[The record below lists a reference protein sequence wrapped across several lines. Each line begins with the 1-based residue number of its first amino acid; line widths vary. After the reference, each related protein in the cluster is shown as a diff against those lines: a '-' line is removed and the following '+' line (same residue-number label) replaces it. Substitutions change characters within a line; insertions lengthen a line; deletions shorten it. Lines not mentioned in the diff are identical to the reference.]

1 MELKDISVRKT
12 NENELVLNDQILGKF
27 EIVKNANDCA
37 NILEFHSKGKYVTL
51 YDGNTTYPKRNVDI
65 TNINISFVYTLDFGN
80 HMLYYIELDNI
91 THSSGN
97 ARSAIEGIRIS
108 IKSCFDSVL
117 FNIISTCETI
127 SFIFNNNAINM
138 NNAIISYNDSKNK
151 QVQLFNIMYKDM
163 MKANYMPTGGNNMV
177 TQQPISNPYP
187 QFVPNNPA
195 TSLMVK
201 DVEEQI
207 FALEGV
213 RIIFRVNSTAVFRN
227 YNYNTRYDN
236 GKSVID
242 WIKER
247 IYPTYVD
254 CMTYVVDYDII
265 ANNHIITDKTI
276 TMKQLRKLTNKPVIN
291 NDITEESIMKN
302 AIVDNRN
309 IEEPEPV
316 INWE

>member
-1 MELKDISVRKT
+1 MELKDINVRKT
-12 NENELVLNDQILGKF
+12 SENELVLNDQILGKF

-37 NILEFHSKGKYVTL
+37 NILEFHSKGNYVTL
-51 YDGNTTYPKRNVDI
+51 YDGNTTFPKRNVDI
-65 TNINISFVYTLDFGN
+65 TNINITFINTLDFGN

-97 ARSAIEGIRIS
+97 IRSTIGDIRII
-108 IKSCFDSVL
+108 IKSCLDSVL
-117 FNIISTCETI
+117 FNIAGSHETI
-127 SFIFNNNAINM
+127 SFIFNNNTINM
-138 NNAIISYNDSKNK
+138 DDVIISYNDSKNK
-151 QVQLFNIMYKDM
+151 QVQLFNIMYEDM
-163 MKANYMPTGGNNMV
+163 MKANYMPTGGNNMT
-177 TQQPISNPYP
+177 TQQPIANPYP
-187 QFVPNNPA
+187 QFAPINPA
-195 TSLMVK
+195 INLMVK
-201 DVEEQI
+201 DVEDQI

-213 RIIFRVNSTAVFRN
+213 RIIFRVNSTAIIKS

-247 IYPTYVD
+247 IYPIYVD
-254 CMTYVVDYDII
+254 CMAYAVDYDII

-291 NDITEESIMKN
+291 NDITEKSIMKN
-302 AIVDNRN
+302 AIVDDRN
-309 IEEPEPV
+309 IEEPV